1 MEINTH
7 MLGGRQTQDF
17 LRSPEEKTK
26 GALAL
31 CPYPGMH
38 LAELEAVPQ
47 SQGCSFQGPHS
58 SL

>member
-7 MLGGRQTQDF
+7 MLRGRQTQDF
-17 LRSPEEKTK
+17 LRSPEERTK

-47 SQGCSFQGPHS
+47 SQGFQGPHS